1 MNTLQSI
8 ARWPFM
14 IALRSVVNLVRFPYA
29 LLRFRLY
36 RQTVPWGHQ
45 ALVQLFCAS
54 GGRFNDWIS
63 SLISLRSRVL
73 ELPHPVGL
81 LGDLR
86 GSALAQQTE
95 ILRKRGYVVFPK
107 ALPDDVCDRLML
119 FARETS
125 ALVRR
130 MDHEPVSQPPRH
142 ALFDPLKP
150 LAVRYDYPVDSL
162 LNHVDVQALLADQS
176 LLALAQSYLG
186 SRPRADVLSMWWHT
200 NFNASPDSEAAQF
213 YHFDLDRIKWF
224 KVFIYLTDVGPQEGP
239 HKFIEGSHRT
249 GGIPQ
254 SMLRRGYVRLSD
266 EEVLGHF
273 GSEREIE
280 FSAPR
285 GTVIVEDTRGLHKG
299 KAVSGS
305 SRLVLQ
311 LQFSNS
317 LFGATYA
324 KATIREPQNQQLK
337 ELITSAS
344 DVYSSYL

>member
-1 MNTLQSI
+1 MITLHWL
-8 ARWPFM
+8 ART
-14 IALRSVVNLVRFPYA
+14 VVNLVQFPYA
-29 LLRFRLY
+29 VLHYKRY
-36 RQTVPWGHQ
+36 RQTDPWAHQ
-45 ALVQLFCAS
+45 ALVQLFCAT

-63 SLISLRSRVL
+63 SIIRLSSRPL
-73 ELPHPVGL
+73 ALPPPVGL

-86 GSALAQQTE
+86 GSALVQRTE
-95 ILRKRGYVVFPK
+95 ILRERGYIVFPK
-107 ALPDDVCDRLML
+107 ALSVDVCDRLMH
-119 FARETS
+119 FARETPT
-125 ALVRR
+125 LVRR
-130 MDHEPVSQPPRH
+130 MDHEPEGQPPRH
-142 ALFDPLKP
+142 ALFDPARP
-150 LAVRYDYPVDSL
+150 QAVRYDYPVEAL
-162 LNHVDVQALLADQS
+162 LNQADVQALLADPS

-200 NFNASPDSEAAQF
+200 NYHASPDSEAAQF

-224 KVFIYLTDVGPQEGP
+224 KVFIYLTDVGTQDGP
-239 HKFIEGSHRT
+239 HTFIEGSHRS

-266 EEVLGHF
+266 EEVLGHY
-273 GSEREIE
+273 SAEREIE
-280 FSAPR
+280 FVAPR

-324 KATIREPQNQQLK
+324 KARLREPQNQQLK
-337 ELITSAS
+337 QLMATAP
-344 DVYSSYL
+344 DVYSSYI